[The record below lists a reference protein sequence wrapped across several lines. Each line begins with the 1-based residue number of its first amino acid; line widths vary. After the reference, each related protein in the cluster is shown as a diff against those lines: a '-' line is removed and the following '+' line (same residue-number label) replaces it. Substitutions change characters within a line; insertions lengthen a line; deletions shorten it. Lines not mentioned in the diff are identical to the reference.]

1 MFSKLTFLL
10 TPFEDFFPGVL
21 ILVATTSGLLSTR
34 QTQLSVLCRG
44 GSENL
49 VANIR
54 FSPLSCLVLYV
65 NYGNN
70 Q

>member
-10 TPFEDFFPGVL
+10 TPLQDFFPG
-21 ILVATTSGLLSTR
+21 ILVLFTAISWLLSTR
-34 QTQLSVLCRG
+34 QTQLLVLSVG

-49 VANIR
+49 VENIQ
-54 FSPLSCLVLYV
+54 FCPLFCLVLYA